1 LGDQNVVIFTDA
13 CYERTD
19 NFWPCGLGGVL
30 CVDGEVQFFSL
41 PVNAAGRTVLGE
53 LEAETLSA
61 VLAFM
66 LWKGRL
72 STNK

>member
-1 LGDQNVVIFTDA
+1 M
-13 CYERTD
+13 
-19 NFWPCGLGGVL
+19 
-30 CVDGEVQFFSL
+30 DGEVQFFSL